1 MREIKRVCVVG
12 AGAIGSLLVGH
23 IGALDDVEM
32 TVLVRRDSH
41 AKDLNEQGLKVSG
54 KSDLTAKVL
63 ASTDP
68 ADLGDVDLV
77 IIATKTTA
85 VEASV
90 KKFKGHF
97 PNATVMMIQNGLG
110 CERLVR
116 ENGDWPIISGLT
128 FMSGVR
134 KSDVHVDYELDTPTW
149 IGPYQTIEGDKEAD
163 KPGYPYIKQ
172 VEELINRSGLICEAY
187 EDLRPVQWSKLIFN
201 SCVNAIGAVT
211 NTPHAPFY
219 ADTNDITDLGNLVE
233 AMMAE
238 GVAIAKAQGFEL
250 SSDPWAMNCKAVS
263 QGGSHGGE
271 EYAHV
276 TSMLDD
282 VRHKSLTEVDW
293 ITGSIVRAA
302 KEVGVPAPYHE
313 TMYRLVKAI
322 EKGWSMKES
331 SH

>member
-1 MREIKRVCVVG
+1 MRDINRVCVVG

-23 IGALDDVEM
+23 IGALPDITM
-32 TVLVRRDSH
+32 TVLVRRESH
-41 AKDLNEQGLKVSG
+41 ARDLNEKGLKVTG
-54 KSDLTAKVL
+54 KSNLEASVL

-68 ADLGDVDLV
+68 ADLGDIDLV

-90 KKFKGHF
+90 TKFKGHF
-97 PNATVMMIQNGLG
+97 PNATIMMIQNGLG

-134 KSDVHVDYELDTPTW
+134 KSDTHVDYELDTPTW
-149 IGPYQTIEGDKEAD
+149 IGPWDAEAD
-163 KPGYPYIKQ
+163 KPGYEYIKQ
-172 VEELINRSGLICEAY
+172 VEALINRSGLICEAY

-201 SCVNAIGAVT
+201 SAVNAIGAVT
-211 NTPHAPFY
+211 DTPHVPFY
-219 ADTNDITDLGNLVE
+219 ADTEQLSDLGNLVHD
-233 AMMAE
+233 MMAE
-238 GVAIAKAQGFEL
+238 GVAIARARGIEL

-263 QGGSHGGE
+263 QGGSHGSE
-271 EYAHV
+271 EYAHI

-282 VRHKSLTEVDW
+282 VRNRSYTEVDW

-302 KEVGVPAPYHE
+302 HEAGVPAPYHE
-313 TMYRLVKAI
+313 TMYRLVKGI
-322 EKGWSMKES
+322 EKSWSIPRGE
-331 SH
+331 H

>member
-1 MREIKRVCVVG
+1 MREIKRVCIVG

-23 IGALDDVEM
+23 IGALPDITM
-32 TVLVRRDSH
+32 TVLVRRESH
-41 AKDLNEQGLKVSG
+41 AKDLNEKGLKVTG
-54 KSDLTAKVL
+54 KSDLQAEVI

-110 CERLVR
+110 CETLVR

-149 IGPYQTIEGDKEAD
+149 IGPWDKEAD
-163 KPGYPYIKQ
+163 NPGYQYIKQ
-172 VEELINRSGLICEAY
+172 VEALINRSGLICEAY

-201 SCVNAIGAVT
+201 SAVNAIGAVT

-219 ADTNDITDLGNLVE
+219 ADTENLPDLGNLVHD
-233 AMMAE
+233 MMSE
-238 GVAIAKAQGFEL
+238 GVAIAKAQGIEL

-276 TSMLDD
+276 TSMLGD
-282 VRHKSLTEVDW
+282 VRHKSYTEVDW

-313 TMYRLVKAI
+313 TLYRLVKGI
-322 EKGWSMKES
+322 ERGWSMTEG

>member
-1 MREIKRVCVVG
+1 MRDIKSVCVVG

-23 IGALDDVEM
+23 IGALPDIAM
-32 TVLVRRDSH
+32 RVLVRRESH
-41 AKDLNEQGLKVSG
+41 ARDLNENGLKVTG
-54 KSDLTAKVL
+54 KSDLSAKVL

-68 ADLGDVDLV
+68 ADLGDIDLV
-77 IIATKTTA
+77 ILATKTTA

-90 KKFKGHF
+90 SKFKGHF

-134 KSDVHVDYELDTPTW
+134 KSDCHVDYELDTPTW
-149 IGPYQTIEGDKEAD
+149 IGPWDTETDR
-163 KPGYPYIKQ
+163 PGYAYIQQ
-172 VEELINRSGLICEAY
+172 VDELINRSGLICEAY

-201 SCVNAIGAVT
+201 SAVNAIGAVT
-211 NTPHAPFY
+211 DTPHVPFY
-219 ADTNDITDLGNLVE
+219 ADTENIADLGNLVHD
-233 AMMAE
+233 MMAE
-238 GVAIAKAQGFEL
+238 GVAIARAQGIEL
-250 SSDPWAMNCKAVS
+250 SSDPWKMNCKAVS
-263 QGGSHGGE
+263 QGGSHGSE
-271 EYAHV
+271 VYAHI

-282 VRHKSLTEVDW
+282 VRNRRYTEVDW

-302 KEVGVPAPYHE
+302 HEAGVPAPYHE

-322 EKGWSMKES
+322 EQGWSIAPGE
-331 SH
+331 H

>member
-1 MREIKRVCVVG
+1 MKKIERVCVVG

-32 TVLVRRDSH
+32 TVLVRRESH
-41 AKDLNEQGLKVSG
+41 AQDLNEKGLKVSG

-90 KKFKGHF
+90 QKFKGHF

-116 ENGDWPIISGLT
+116 ENGDWPVIAGLT

-149 IGPYQTIEGDKEAD
+149 IGPWDKEAD
-163 KPGYPYIKQ
+163 KPGYPYIQQ
-172 VEELINRSGLICEAY
+172 VEALINRSGLICEAY

-201 SCVNAIGAVT
+201 SAVNAIGAVT

-219 ADTNDITDLGNLVE
+219 ADTDDITDLGNLVE
-233 AMMAE
+233 AMMSE

-250 SSDPWAMNCKAVS
+250 SSDPWKMNCKAVS

-282 VRHKSLTEVDW
+282 VRHKSYTEVDW

-322 EKGWSMKES
+322 EKGWSMKEA

>member
-1 MREIKRVCVVG
+1 MREIKRVCIVG

-23 IGALDDVEM
+23 IGALPDVTM
-32 TVLVRRDSH
+32 TVLVRRENH
-41 AKDLNEQGLKVSG
+41 AKDLNEKGLKVTG
-54 KSDLTAKVL
+54 KSDLHAEVI

-90 KKFKGHF
+90 NKFKGYF

-116 ENGDWPIISGLT
+116 ENGHWPIISGLT

-134 KSDVHVDYELDTPTW
+134 NSDVHVDYELDTPTW
-149 IGPYQTIEGDKEAD
+149 IGPWDKEPEN
-163 KPGYPYIKQ
+163 PGYPYIKQ

-201 SCVNAIGAVT
+201 SAVNAIGAVT
-211 NTPHAPFY
+211 NTPHASFY
-219 ADTNDITDLGNLVE
+219 ADTDNVPDLGNLVHD
-233 AMMAE
+233 MMAE
-238 GVAIAKAQGFEL
+238 GVAIANAQGIEL
-250 SSDPWAMNCKAVS
+250 SGDPWAMNCKAVS
-263 QGGSHGGE
+263 QGGSHGTD

-282 VRHKSLTEVDW
+282 VRQKSYTEVDW

-302 KEVGVPAPYHE
+302 HEAGVPAPYHE
-313 TMYRLVKAI
+313 TLYRLVKGI
-322 EKGWSMKES
+322 ERGWSMKEGT
-331 SH
+331 H